1 MRQVNKARRGSSWS
15 KCSCQATKAN
25 VLNWS
30 GQGSIVSN
38 GPVSTLSGHTQV
50 ALTDPSGS
58 PHSWRREARWARSR
72 TSPTRSSRTRGR
84 GRRIRRSLSGSRS
97 PASRQPEI
105 HRHILTIAPR
115 RGVTDAVD
123 TIRVKHV
130 SGGVSTSGYKS
141 FDQGREKFQG
151 TAFVA
156 PLLPTGE

>member
-1 MRQVNKARRGSSWS
+1 VGVEFAVAFQVD
-15 KCSCQATKAN
+15 
-25 VLNWS
+25 L
-30 GQGSIVSN
+30 
-38 GPVSTLSGHTQV
+38 
-50 ALTDPSGS
+50 ALHP
-58 PHSWRREARWARSR
+58 
-72 TSPTRSSRTRGR
+72 
-84 GRRIRRSLSGSRS
+84 
-97 PASRQPEI
+97 RQPEI

-156 PLLPTGE
+156 PLLPVGE